1 MCGSPLWVDVGARWR
16 EWPVRLMF
24 RRLIRCIEAGDM
36 ETSGVNELGGPFND
50 IAIVQRIMEQRQGKV
65 ICQ

>member
-1 MCGSPLWVDVGARWR
+1 
-16 EWPVRLMF
+16 
-24 RRLIRCIEAGDM
+24 M

-65 ICQ
+65 IRQ